1 MVSAAEHPS
10 RGRALRA
17 AAVVAAGVGATTGL
31 VAALDPVAP
40 AVSLGVLYVVPV
52 LVAAATSGLV
62 AGLAASVL
70 AGVLFD
76 LCFLQPTGT
85 LTIADGEHWAALAVL
100 FVVAVAVAR
109 ITGAA
114 REAADR
120 ARAARRDA
128 DLLAELSRVV
138 LGAPPGEDVRDPIAR
153 RLTEHLGR
161 PVRLA
166 DEDDRRGERD
176 DELVLDGP
184 GGRVGRLLVTGALPG
199 GTRRALQ
206 ERIAPALAA
215 LLEAAR
221 ERERF
226 ARAAIEAA
234 AVRRSD
240 ELKTTLLRSVGHDL
254 RTPLT
259 QVTASA
265 AALREEGLEDAD
277 RRELADGIVAGGER
291 LAAMIDKLLDLSRL
305 EAGTAAPRPALLPL
319 DDVVRDALDE
329 VSRSRQAHDG
339 ATLGER
345 IRLEVQDPVPTV
357 RADAAQLT
365 RALVNLV
372 ENALLHGRG
381 EGPGGDA
388 LLVRVVARRGHGV
401 VRVIDRGPGIGA
413 ADQERL
419 FAPFERGAGARGP
432 GSGLGLAI
440 ARGFVEAAGGTLRV
454 ESYPGQ
460 GAAFVVELPLA
471 DDDAAARE
479 PEGDEDGAPG
489 RPTRDPHAVEDASR
503 GARGDGP
510 GSASARGGTR

>member
-1 MVSAAEHPS
+1 MPSSVAHPS
-10 RGRALRA
+10 RDRALRA
-17 AAVVAAGVGATTGL
+17 VAVVVVGVGATTGV

-52 LVAAATSGLV
+52 LLAAATAGLL
-62 AGLAASVL
+62 AGLAAAVV

-76 LCFLQPTGT
+76 VCFLQPTGT

-100 FVVAVAVAR
+100 LVVAVAVAR

-120 ARAARRDA
+120 AGAARRDA

-138 LGAPPGEDVRDPIAR
+138 LGAPPGEDVRVPVTR

-166 DEDDRRGERD
+166 GEGERRGEAD

-199 GTRRALQ
+199 GTRLALQ

-265 AALREEGLEDAD
+265 AALREEGLDEAD

-291 LAAMIDKLLDLSRL
+291 LAAMIDKLLDLSRI
-305 EAGTAAPRPALLPL
+305 EAGTTAPRPALLPL
-319 DDVVRDALDE
+319 DDVVRDALDD
-329 VSRSRQAHDG
+329 VSRARDPQDG
-339 ATLGER
+339 AAVAAR

-357 RADAAQLT
+357 RVDAAQLT

-388 LLVRVVARRGHGV
+388 LLVRVVTRRGHGV

-419 FAPFERGAGARGP
+419 FAPFERGDAARGP

-454 ESYPGQ
+454 ESYAGQ

-471 DDDAAARE
+471 EGATGAAPEDRPGASLDTADGTDE
-479 PEGDEDGAPG
+479 PSGV
-489 RPTRDPHAVEDASR
+489 R
-503 GARGDGP
+503 
-510 GSASARGGTR
+510 